1 MDLVKEWLVEN
12 AKEAILG
19 GGGGE
24 GEELSISGIATYQ
37 PSHGLTQLKVVILF
51 TSLCINETCLGHFQS
66 INSVID

>member
-12 AKEAILG
+12 AKEAIL

>member
-12 AKEAILG
+12 AKEAIL

-37 PSHGLTQLKVVILF
+37 PSHGLAQLKVVILF

>member
-19 GGGGE
+19 GGE
-24 GEELSISGIATYQ
+24 GAELSISGIATYQ

>member
-1 MDLVKEWLVEN
+1 L
-12 AKEAILG
+12 